1 MAVST
6 VSLCC
11 FFLLGA
17 VCLTNASSTAPAVRD
32 GDTLNRA
39 VMAAKY
45 LYDTLSAEQE
55 AVVMVE
61 KCCCR
66 NCRRCPDETGTCKI
80 SDVKWCERCAC

>member
-1 MAVST
+1 
-6 VSLCC
+6 
-11 FFLLGA
+11 
-17 VCLTNASSTAPAVRD
+17 
-32 GDTLNRA
+32 
-39 VMAAKY
+39 MAAKY

-61 KCCCR
+61 KRCCR